1 MSKQIFLVYSCNEW
15 KQNPMPLLMATTSAR
30 KMKMFVSDMIE
41 KEDAIYGYEGPDY
54 NPKKRAAEFRRD
66 FGKLTRNELNS
77 SLTFAQLDY
86 TYDGEEI

>member
-30 KMKMFVSDMIE
+30 KMKMFVSGMIE

-54 NPKKRAAEFRRD
+54 RPKKRAAEFRRD
-66 FGKLTRNELNS
+66 FGKITRNELNS
-77 SLTFAQLDY
+77 SLRFVYLDY
-86 TYDGEEI
+86 AYDGEEI